1 MTEQLS
7 SLAYRNFVDTCRS
20 PMTRKYYLKGLDYF
34 MDFLK
39 IERRAYDKILLPE
52 RDQRVIQM
60 DICDFISYLRK
71 EGKSSASIS
80 LYVAAINK
88 FYSMN
93 DVMLNWKKIK
103 SFMGEHERLQKIGL
117 TPTPKFK

>member
-1 MTEQLS
+1 
-7 SLAYRNFVDTCRS
+7 
-20 PMTRKYYLKGLDYF
+20 

-39 IERRAYDKILLPE
+39 IKRRTYDKILLPE

-103 SFMGEHERLQKIGL
+103 SFTRK
-117 TPTPKFK
+117 

>member
-20 PMTRKYYLKGLDYF
+20 PNTRKYYLKGLDYF

-39 IERRAYDKILLPE
+39 IKRRTYDKILLPE

-60 DICDFISYLRK
+60 DICDFISY
-71 EGKSSASIS
+71 
-80 LYVAAINK
+80 
-88 FYSMN
+88 
-93 DVMLNWKKIK
+93 
-103 SFMGEHERLQKIGL
+103 RLS
-117 TPTPKFK
+117 